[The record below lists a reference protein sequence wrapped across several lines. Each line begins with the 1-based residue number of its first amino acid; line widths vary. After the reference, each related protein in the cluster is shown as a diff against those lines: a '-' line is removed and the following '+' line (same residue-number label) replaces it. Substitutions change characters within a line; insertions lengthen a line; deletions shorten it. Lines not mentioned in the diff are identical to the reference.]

1 MRIDQPTMKQRS
13 TSISSSTSTTSQD
26 DEGQKM
32 NVEPIKTERNS
43 KENQRLPNKTR
54 ASRTTG
60 AKGSNFFA
68 RNSKLQKDSVTIRNM

>member
-43 KENQRLPNKTR
+43 KENQRLPNKKI
-54 ASRTTG
+54 SR
-60 AKGSNFFA
+60 SNSTKMK
-68 RNSKLQKDSVTIRNM
+68 SKQKDIRKCLSFGIFKIF